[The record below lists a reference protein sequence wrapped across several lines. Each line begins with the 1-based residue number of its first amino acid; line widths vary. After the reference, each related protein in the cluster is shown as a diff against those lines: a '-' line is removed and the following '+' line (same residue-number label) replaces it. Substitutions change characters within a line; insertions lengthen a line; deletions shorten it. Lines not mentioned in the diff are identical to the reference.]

1 MTLGIDLEQFVRD
14 PYGSGIQRVLQQ
26 LALYWPADIPAAF
39 VVPVGGRFRL
49 LEPHQAAELLDIPFA
64 PRERDSDLRELVR
77 AFIEAQEGPLLGLGD
92 LLAVHDAW
100 LLPEVSYLP
109 AVLERLE
116 IFQKCMPVSMIGYDA
131 LPMTH
136 PANYRFVPG
145 SAGWVSEYFRHL
157 TRVDTVI
164 CISDYAADE
173 ITGRLRRDL
182 RKTTLVAHPG
192 GDHLPRQSA
201 NSAHNPGGKH
211 ADAPL
216 RFLRLGTLEARKMPV
231 EILAGFRQAIAG
243 GANAELVFVG
253 RPSASDEAINSA
265 IQGAIDE
272 GLPITWIRDADDDR
286 VRAEIADADVFLSVG
301 TEGYGIPVLEA
312 IRLGTPVIFDGIQ
325 PAAELMMGR
334 GALRIDAIAEQQ
346 FARLFDDSVLQRIDQ
361 LRGECSES
369 DIPTWKAFATA
380 VAESARRA

>member
-26 LALYWPADIPAAF
+26 LALHWPADIPAAF

-49 LEPHQAAELLDIPFA
+49 LEPQQAAELLDIPFA
-64 PRERDSDLRELVR
+64 PRSADSDLRELVR
-77 AFIEAQEGPLLGLGD
+77 AYIEAQDGPLLGLGD

-157 TRVDTVI
+157 TQVDTVI

-173 ITGRLRRDL
+173 ITRRLRRDL

-192 GDHLPRQSA
+192 GDHLPQQSGNGA
-201 NSAHNPGGKH
+201 SKPGGKRT
-211 ADAPL
+211 DAPT

-231 EILAGFRQAIAG
+231 EILAGFRQAVNG

-253 RPSASDEAINSA
+253 RPSASDESINSA

-286 VRAEIADADVFLSVG
+286 VRAEIADADVFLSIG

-325 PAAELMMGR
+325 PAAELMVGK
-334 GALRIDAIAEQQ
+334 GAIRIDAIDGDN
-346 FARLFDDSVLQRIDQ
+346 FARLFDDSVLECIDQ
-361 LRGECSES
+361 LRGECSER
-369 DIPTWKAFATA
+369 DVPTWKTFVTA
-380 VAESARRA
+380 VAAAARR